1 MGRGERHSS
10 QEVRRQLV
18 RWTAATSLYRSR
30 PCGRATGPAHG
41 RAVLGSGSDFY
52 RQDRR
57 VDLSAQG
64 KVYNCNCDAQYAA
77 GLSRGRIHWLFPL
90 GQADRTRQDG
100 KDFHDPVRQ
109 AYGGLHHR
117 QVWIMRT
124 RFQQGLDDLRARL
137 LRMGGL
143 AEQAVDRACQ
153 AYIDRDL
160 ARCHMV
166 LEGEFQINVAE
177 REIDE
182 LAFDLLALQQP
193 IAVDLRF
200 ILAVT
205 KINSDLER
213 VGDQAVNIAERA
225 MDLVELP
232 KADLPVD
239 IPRMAAAVSAMVR
252 RALES
257 FIEGKAELA
266 QAVLEMDNVVDRMK
280 DEAFIVLVKSMNDH
294 PETTR
299 QALDA
304 LLVARNL
311 ERVADHATNIAEDVI
326 FWVRGA
332 DVRHNA
338 PQEGVVQEPPA
349 QRAATETH

>member
-1 MGRGERHSS
+1 M
-10 QEVRRQLV
+10 
-18 RWTAATSLYRSR
+18 RSR
-30 PCGRATGPAHG
+30 
-41 RAVLGSGSDFY
+41 
-52 RQDRR
+52 
-57 VDLSAQG
+57 
-64 KVYNCNCDAQYAA
+64 
-77 GLSRGRIHWLFPL
+77 
-90 GQADRTRQDG
+90 
-100 KDFHDPVRQ
+100 FHQ
-109 AYGGLHHR
+109 E
-117 QVWIMRT
+117 
-124 RFQQGLDDLRARL
+124 LDELRARL

-160 ARCHMV
+160 TRCHMV
-166 LEGEFQINVAE
+166 LEGETQINLTE

-182 LAFDLLALQQP
+182 MAFDLLAMQQP
-193 IAVDLRF
+193 MAVDLRF

-205 KINSDLER
+205 KINADLER
-213 VGDQAVNIAERA
+213 VGDQAVNIAERV
-225 MDLVELP
+225 MDMVELP
-232 KADLPVD
+232 KTDLPVD
-239 IPRMAAAVSAMVR
+239 IPRMATAASAMVR

-280 DEAFIVLVKSMNDH
+280 DEAFITLVKSMNEH
-294 PETTR
+294 PDTTR

-332 DVRHNA
+332 DVRHNVAPEDSPQAPASA
-338 PQEGVVQEPPA
+338 PQPQPVPPSS
-349 QRAATETH
+349 

>member
-1 MGRGERHSS
+1 M
-10 QEVRRQLV
+10 
-18 RWTAATSLYRSR
+18 A
-30 PCGRATGPAHG
+30 
-41 RAVLGSGSDFY
+41 
-52 RQDRR
+52 
-57 VDLSAQG
+57 
-64 KVYNCNCDAQYAA
+64 
-77 GLSRGRIHWLFPL
+77 
-90 GQADRTRQDG
+90 
-100 KDFHDPVRQ
+100 
-109 AYGGLHHR
+109 
-117 QVWIMRT
+117 RT
-124 RFQQGLDDLRARL
+124 RFLQGLDELRARL

-153 AYIDRDL
+153 AYIERDL
-160 ARCHMV
+160 TRYRMV
-166 LEGEFQINVAE
+166 LEGETQINLTE

-182 LAFDLLALQQP
+182 MAFDLLAMQQP
-193 IAVDLRF
+193 MAVDLRF

-205 KINSDLER
+205 KINADLER
-213 VGDQAVNIAERA
+213 VGDQAVNIAERV
-225 MDLVELP
+225 MDMVDLP

-311 ERVADHATNIAEDVI
+311 ERVADHATNIAEMVI
-326 FWVRGA
+326 YMVEGKM
-332 DVRHNA
+332 VRHTLA
-338 PQEGVVQEPPA
+338 
-349 QRAATETH
+349 

>member
-1 MGRGERHSS
+1 
-10 QEVRRQLV
+10 
-18 RWTAATSLYRSR
+18 
-30 PCGRATGPAHG
+30 
-41 RAVLGSGSDFY
+41 
-52 RQDRR
+52 
-57 VDLSAQG
+57 
-64 KVYNCNCDAQYAA
+64 
-77 GLSRGRIHWLFPL
+77 
-90 GQADRTRQDG
+90 
-100 KDFHDPVRQ
+100 
-109 AYGGLHHR
+109 
-117 QVWIMRT
+117 MRT
-124 RFQQGLDDLRARL
+124 RFQQGLDELRQKL

-153 AYIDRDL
+153 AYTERDL
-160 ARCHMV
+160 NRCQLV
-166 LEGEFQINVAE
+166 LEGETQINISE

-182 LAFDLLALQQP
+182 LAFDLLAMQQP
-193 IAVDLRF
+193 MAVDLRF

-205 KINSDLER
+205 KINADLER
-213 VGDQAVNIAERA
+213 VGDQAVNIAERVID
-225 MDLVELP
+225 MVSLP
-232 KADLPVD
+232 IVDLPVD
-239 IPRMAAAVSAMVR
+239 IPRMSAAVSAMVR

-266 QAVLEMDNVVDRMK
+266 QAVLEMDNVIDRMR
-280 DEAFIVLVKSMNDH
+280 DEAFIVLVRTMNER

-338 PQEGVVQEPPA
+338 PQEPA
-349 QRAATETH
+349 ESNGQQQTVPRAAGEAR

>member
-1 MGRGERHSS
+1 
-10 QEVRRQLV
+10 
-18 RWTAATSLYRSR
+18 
-30 PCGRATGPAHG
+30 
-41 RAVLGSGSDFY
+41 
-52 RQDRR
+52 
-57 VDLSAQG
+57 
-64 KVYNCNCDAQYAA
+64 
-77 GLSRGRIHWLFPL
+77 
-90 GQADRTRQDG
+90 
-100 KDFHDPVRQ
+100 
-109 AYGGLHHR
+109 
-117 QVWIMRT
+117 MRT
-124 RFQQGLDDLRARL
+124 RFQQGLDELREKL

-153 AYIDRDL
+153 AYVERDL
-160 ARCHMV
+160 KRCNMV
-166 LEGEFQINVAE
+166 LENETLINVAE

-193 IAVDLRF
+193 MAVDLRF

-213 VGDQAVNIAERA
+213 VGDQAVNIAERV
-225 MDLVELP
+225 MDMVELP
-232 KADLPVD
+232 PAELPVD

-266 QAVLEMDNVVDRMK
+266 QAVLEMDNVVDRMR
-280 DEAFIVLVKSMNDH
+280 DEAFITLVHTMNER
-294 PETTR
+294 PAVTR

-332 DVRHNA
+332 DVRHNIA
-338 PQEGVVQEPPA
+338 PEMTLAP
-349 QRAATETH
+349 RITDTH